1 MRVEHENRSGN
12 ERRMYGLSA
21 VETERRS
28 GEDQRAEQSD
38 GQSDG
43 HLDEF
48 NTVLAE
54 AAFSAKLNKAR
65 DKH

>member
-1 MRVEHENRSGN
+1 MRIEHENRSGN
-12 ERRMYGLSA
+12 ERRLHGLA
-21 VETERRS
+21 AIEIERRS
-28 GEDQRAEQSD
+28 GEDQRVEQSD

-48 NTVLAE
+48 NTTLAE
-54 AAFSAKLNKAR
+54 ASFSAKMNKAR